1 MIWVILY
8 LLIGY
13 ICVMFAGALDER
25 YVKNDSAF
33 CLIMLFWWYW
43 LGKILAAVGAVLIK
57 TKVFKE

>member
-1 MIWVILY
+1 
-8 LLIGY
+8 
-13 ICVMFAGALDER
+13 MFAGALDER